1 MRAPSIAS
9 LKPLARCVLAGC
21 LLAWLLAL
29 PAAAA
34 TTAPE
39 LLVRAPPELAGA
51 AAELRGLGP
60 EALAPAMRWTGLAE
74 AGPPIVVVLAG
85 EGSAQARAAPQWVSG
100 YAEGDASVVVL
111 FPARVAR
118 YPDRGLVPLLRHEV
132 THVLAARAAGG
143 RPLPRWFDEG
153 LAMAAGRELDV
164 GDRARV
170 ALAVLADDRLPLAR
184 IDAAF
189 RGGTSDVQAAYALA
203 RDVVRELLE
212 VHGEGAGAAILARV
226 AAGERFPAAF
236 LAVTGVTLDDF
247 ETAYWKKRTFWD
259 RWLPIVTSSVLLWG
273 GIALLA
279 VAAFRRRAVRDAA
292 TRARWDEE
300 EGARARLDSD
310 SSPPPR

>member
-1 MRAPSIAS
+1 M
-9 LKPLARCVLAGC
+9 KPLARGVLAGC
-21 LLAWLLAL
+21 LLAWHLAV

-34 TTAPE
+34 ASGPE
-39 LLVRAPPELAGA
+39 LIVRAPVELAGA

-60 EALAPAMRWTGLAE
+60 DALAPAMQLTGLADP
-74 AGPPIVVVLAG
+74 GPPIVVVLAT
-85 EGSAQARAAPQWVSG
+85 ESSAQARRAPAWISG

-118 YPDRGLVPLLRHEV
+118 YPDRALVPLLRHEV
-132 THVLAARAAGG
+132 THVLAARAAAG

-153 LAMAAGRELDV
+153 LAMAAGRELDA

-170 ALAVLADDRLPLAR
+170 ALAVLTDARLPLAR

-189 RGGTSDVQAAYALA
+189 RGGTSDVTAAYALA

-212 VHGEGAGAAILARV
+212 AHGEGAGAAILARI

-247 ETAYWKKRTFWD
+247 ETAYWKRRTFWD

-300 EGARARLDSD
+300 EGGRVRRDLDE
-310 SSPPPR
+310 PPPP